1 MICTHRGKCMRGIKK
16 LKWISPLPPPQLPL
30 SCMYL
35 NRESEKKTCEA
46 RTGPQEWH
54 TQSGSKEQ
62 SAQACFH
69 PQGTSTLDTAC
80 EQCRQG
86 VSTRPCRTAHP
97 NHTADHSC
105 SNMFKQKLKSEKRL
119 IEWLLPQGTSL
130 KLTETIPR
138 WVVCRC
144 NLDWGCLS
152 PPARRQSGITQKEHG
167 EKRKMEAVSAALI
180 KWPSFPSTSSPSF
193 KIFLVFFCRCVK
205 KI

>member
-16 LKWISPLPPPQLPL
+16 LKWINPLPPPQLPL
-30 SCMYL
+30 SCINL
-35 NRESEKKTCEA
+35 DRESEKKKCED
-46 RTGPQEWH
+46 RIGPQECH
-54 TQSGSKEQ
+54 TQSGGKEQ
-62 SAQACFH
+62 SAQACLH
-69 PQGTSTLDTAC
+69 PQGMSTLDTAR
-80 EQCRQG
+80 EQCRQE

-97 NHTADHSC
+97 NHTADHNC

-119 IEWLLPQGTSL
+119 IKWFLPQGTSL
-130 KLTETIPR
+130 KLAETIPR

-180 KWPSFPSTSSPSF
+180 K
-193 KIFLVFFCRCVK
+193 
-205 KI
+205 